1 MGRLDDRTVIV
12 IGGAQGIGRGCAL
25 AAAAEGAHVV
35 VGDLNAAG
43 AHDVAAEAT
52 GRGARAI
59 GMQTDVV
66 ERAQVDALVDAALT
80 EFGQVDGLVNLAYFH
95 KGPSPVTEL
104 SIDDLTRELHV
115 DVVGCLVAMQAVYP
129 YLRGRGGSIVNFSS
143 SAGVEGL
150 ADRAAYSA
158 AKAAVRLLSRT
169 AALEWGRDDVRVNTV
184 CPFSMSE
191 SLAAAVAAGTVDQAH
206 LDSVSPLG
214 RPGDPERDIGAGV
227 AFLLS
232 DDARYVTGQTLALDG
247 GGLAL

>member
-1 MGRLDDRTVIV
+1 MGRLEGKTVIL
-12 IGGAQGIGRGCAL
+12 IGAAQGIGRGCAL

-35 VGDLNAAG
+35 IGDLNE
-43 AHDVAAEAT
+43 D
-52 GRGARAI
+52 GARAVATEAAER
-59 GMQTDVV
+59 GPVAAALRTDVV
-66 ERAQVDALVDAALT
+66 DRAQVDALVALARDQ
-80 EFGQVDGLVNLAYFH
+80 FGQVDGLVNLAYFH
-95 KGPSPVTEL
+95 EGPVPIADL
-104 SIDDLTRELHV
+104 SAETLTHELHV

-129 YLRGRGGSIVNFSS
+129 HLRGRGGSIVNFSS
-143 SAGVEGL
+143 AAGVEGM
-150 ADRAAYSA
+150 AERGAYSA

-191 SLAAAVAAGTVDQAH
+191 GLRAAVAAGTVDQAQ
-206 LDSVSPLG
+206 LDTISPLG